1 MTNPMNP
8 ELAQAAHDAFKRCGV
23 EEMLRRILDN
33 PDLYTEQIH
42 TLALVARTTMSELRH
57 RLWEAKEQHPHC
69 MTALVSIETDHYGC
83 VSSATVSLP

>member
-23 EEMLRRILDN
+23 ETMLARILEN

-42 TLALVARTTMSELRH
+42 TIAVVARTAMSELRH
-57 RLWEAKEQHPHC
+57 RLWEAKEQQEHC
-69 MTALVSIETDHYGC
+69 ENDLVSIEKDRDGFFT
-83 VSSATVSLP
+83 SATVSLP

>member
-1 MTNPMNP
+1 MTNPMNT
-8 ELAQAAHDAFKRCGV
+8 ELAQAAHDAFKRSGV

-57 RLWEAKEQHPHC
+57 RLWEAKEQQEHC
-69 MTALVSIETDHYGC
+69 ENDLIFVEDGQ
-83 VSSATVSLP
+83 ATVVIP